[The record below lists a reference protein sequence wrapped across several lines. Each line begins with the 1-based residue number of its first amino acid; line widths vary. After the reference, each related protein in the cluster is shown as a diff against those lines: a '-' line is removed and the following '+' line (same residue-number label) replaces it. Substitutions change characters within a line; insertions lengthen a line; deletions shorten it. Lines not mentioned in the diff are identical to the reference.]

1 MNAYINRLIIIFFSL
16 ISSDK
21 KKNLE
26 ELNQLISQGWKVVN
40 QSAMGGG
47 GGFNS
52 VFSLVILEQ

>member
-21 KKNLE
+21 KNNLE
-26 ELNQLISQGWKVVN
+26 ELNQLLSQGWKVVN

-47 GGFNS
+47 GGFTNY
-52 VFSLVILEQ
+52 I